1 MYILWIAVLAEEL
14 AFFLVEFVLRV
25 LELQIVIIMGYEF
38 VSIHIEEVLEL
49 ELSDFAEHLS
59 HYRTH
64 CIIFILEDGLKA
76 ASSPL
81 KLMLLF
87 QAKNILILLKEYLCE
102 AFVMMIIEFLCHH
115 VHGFEQIHQQT
126 CILFLI

>member
-1 MYILWIAVLAEEL
+1 MEYILWIAVLAEEL
-14 AFFLVEFVLRV
+14 AFFLVEFVLRK

-59 HYRTH
+59 HYWTH
-64 CIIFILEDGLKA
+64 RIFIILEDGLEA

-87 QAKNILILLKEYLCE
+87 QAENILILL
-102 AFVMMIIEFLCHH
+102 
-115 VHGFEQIHQQT
+115 
-126 CILFLI
+126 